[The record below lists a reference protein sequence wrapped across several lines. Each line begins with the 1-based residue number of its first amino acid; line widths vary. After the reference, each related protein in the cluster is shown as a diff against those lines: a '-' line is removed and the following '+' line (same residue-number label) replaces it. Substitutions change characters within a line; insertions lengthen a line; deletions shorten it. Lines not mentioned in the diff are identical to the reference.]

1 MHHRASKEYFE
12 ALRDRSFKDL
22 KRVEDGPYSRGRY
35 ATADRRA
42 AEARDRLAMIE
53 DFCDL
58 GVCSARERC
67 EAVAAEERTGMI
79 LQALKDKREWVK
91 DSKGCRGKRRLVSDG
106 YVRTGRYKIVDGVRI
121 PVVKDVR

>member
-1 MHHRASKEYFE
+1 MAHTAEG
-12 ALRDRSFKDL
+12 A
-22 KRVEDGPYSRGRY
+22 Y

-79 LQALKDKREWVK
+79 LQALKDKREWVR
-91 DSKGCRGKRRLVSDG
+91 DSKRLHGKRRLVSDG
-106 YVRTGRYKIVDGVRI
+106 YVRTGRYKTIDGVRI
-121 PVVKDVR
+121 PIVKDVR